1 MEQRKRKKIR
11 ARRPRISR
19 LRRKLLVASAFAVV
33 LLLALLVNLYYVS
46 IVKGPEYAKMAQRQ
60 WQSSLSLKAERGKIL
75 DRNSNVLAESY
86 TTYMVCVNPQA
97 ITEDADRERIANI
110 LSTLLNVN
118 YETIIAKMTKINPK
132 DGKYYQQVKI
142 KDQVESNVIAQ
153 LVTFQE
159 NRAISYYADVKR
171 NYPEGN
177 LFGQLLGFT
186 NVDGDGQTGVELSY
200 NSILSG
206 VDGKQMAETD
216 RDGNEIPGGESSY
229 IAPIGGASVQM
240 TVDTGIQGFLQSA
253 LEEAARTNLAKY
265 AYGVVMNPKTGE
277 IYAISSYPT
286 IDPNNPP
293 RTDAETLLD
302 LSRQRMVT
310 ETYEPGSVFKIVT
323 LAAALDSGTVNDSTT
338 FNCKGSLN
346 VLGQKIKCWR
356 TRGHGKET
364 LAQAVQNSCN
374 PAFMS
379 MALKMGTD
387 KFYEYIYA
395 FGMNDKTGVGIGGE
409 TTGKVTHRKYI
420 RDTDLARIG
429 FGQSISCTGLQMAAA
444 VCAAINGGEL
454 LKPYYVQDVVATDGT
469 VLEHHEREVVR
480 QVISAETSAQIRKYL
495 TGVVDAGSGK
505 NAAIPGY
512 SVGGKTGTSQKYDEN
527 GKVSSTLLVASFV
540 GFAPADDPEYLCMII
555 VDEPQ
560 VPVVYLCMIIVDE
573 PQVPV
578 VYGSTV
584 AAPYVQQVLKNV
596 LTYYSVPTDRNENA
610 VSVPDVRG
618 MTVEQAVKALKTVG
632 LDATY
637 METEQA
643 AAVQRQ
649 SPAPGNMVVK
659 GSPVILYTAWT
670 TFQGE
675 EEEIEMTKVPK
686 VLGKNRI
693 NAMDALTKAG
703 LVMDYDRSQSTGTVT
718 MVQYPEGTEI
728 PKGTSV
734 HVDFS
739 GSEKAE

>member
-1 MEQRKRKKIR
+1 MEKRKRKKAR
-11 ARRPRISR
+11 GRRPRISR
-19 LRRKLLVASAFAVV
+19 LRRKLLVASALAVL

-60 WQSSLSLKAERGKIL
+60 WQSSLSLKAERGRIL
-75 DRNSNVLAESY
+75 DRNGNVLAESY
-86 TTYMVCVNPQA
+86 TTYQVCVNPQA

-118 YETIIAKMTKINPK
+118 YESIIAKMTKINPK
-132 DGKYYQQVKI
+132 DGKPYQQVKI

-159 NRAISYYADVKR
+159 NRAISYYSDVKR

-200 NSILSG
+200 NTVLSG
-206 VDGKQMAETD
+206 VDGKQIAETD

-229 IAPIGGASVQM
+229 IAPIGGAAIQL
-240 TVDTGIQGFLQSA
+240 TVDTGIEGFLQNA

-265 AYGVVMNPKTGE
+265 AYGVVMSPKTGE

-310 ETYEPGSVFKIVT
+310 ETYEPGSVFKVVT
-323 LAAALDSGTVNDSTT
+323 LAAALDSGTVNDGTT
-338 FNCKGSLN
+338 FKCKGYLN

-356 TRGHGKET
+356 SKGHGSET

-379 MALKMGTD
+379 MAIKMGTD

-512 SVGGKTGTSQKYDEN
+512 SVGGKTGTSQKYDEKGN
-527 GKVSSTLLVASFV
+527 VSSTLLVASFV

-560 VPVVYLCMIIVDE
+560 VPVVY
-573 PQVPV
+573 
-578 VYGSTV
+578 GSTV
-584 AAPYVQQVLKNV
+584 AAPYVQQVLRNV
-596 LTYYSVPTDRNENA
+596 LTYFSVPMDRKESA

-618 MTVEQAVKALKTVG
+618 LTVEQAVAALKTAG
-632 LDATY
+632 LDAVY
-637 METEQA
+637 METERA

-649 SPAPGNMVVK
+649 SPAPGNMVVR

-675 EEEIEMTKVPK
+675 EEEIEMVTVPK
-686 VLGKNRI
+686 IMGKNRI
-693 NAMDALTKAG
+693 NALDALTKAG
-703 LVMDYDRSQSTGTVT
+703 LIMDYDRSRSMGTVT
-718 MVQYPEGTEI
+718 MVQYPEGTKI
-728 PKGTSV
+728 PRGSTV
-734 HVDFS
+734 HVEFS
-739 GSEKAE
+739 GPTTTTE

>member
-1 MEQRKRKKIR
+1 MEKRKRKKAR
-11 ARRPRISR
+11 GRRPRISR
-19 LRRKLLVASAFAVV
+19 LRRKLLVASALAVL

-60 WQSSLSLKAERGKIL
+60 WQSSLSLKAERGRIL
-75 DRNSNVLAESY
+75 DRNGNVLAESY
-86 TTYMVCVNPQA
+86 TTYQVCVNPQA

-118 YETIIAKMTKINPK
+118 YESIIAKMTKINPK
-132 DGKYYQQVKI
+132 DGKPYQQVKI

-159 NRAISYYADVKR
+159 NRAISYYSDVKR

-200 NSILSG
+200 NTVLSG
-206 VDGKQMAETD
+206 VDGKQIAETD

-229 IAPIGGASVQM
+229 IAPIGGAAIQL
-240 TVDTGIQGFLQSA
+240 TVDTGIEGFLQNA

-265 AYGVVMNPKTGE
+265 AYGVVMSPKTGE

-310 ETYEPGSVFKIVT
+310 ETYEPGSVFKVVT
-323 LAAALDSGTVNDSTT
+323 LAAALDSGTVNDGTT
-338 FNCKGSLN
+338 FKCKGYLN

-356 TRGHGKET
+356 SKGHGSET

-379 MALKMGTD
+379 MAIKMGTD

-409 TTGKVTHRKYI
+409 TTGKVTHKKYI

-429 FGQSISCTGLQMAAA
+429 FGQSISCTGMQMAMA

-454 LKPYYVQDVVATDGT
+454 LKPYYVQDVTATSGE
-469 VLEHHEREVVR
+469 VLEHHEKEVVR
-480 QVISAETSAQIRKYL
+480 QVITPETSALIRKYL
-495 TGVVDAGSGK
+495 TGVVDSGSGR

-540 GFAPADDPEYLCMII
+540 GFVPADDPE
-555 VDEPQ
+555 
-560 VPVVYLCMIIVDE
+560 YLCMIIVDE

-596 LTYYSVPTDRNENA
+596 LTYFSVPTDRKESA

-618 MTVEQAVKALKTVG
+618 MTVEQATAALKSAG
-632 LDATY
+632 LDAVY
-637 METEQA
+637 MESEKA

-649 SPAPGNMVVK
+649 SPSPGNFVVR

-686 VLGKNRI
+686 LEGKNRI
-693 NAMDALTKAG
+693 NALDALTKAG
-703 LVMDYDRSQSTGTVT
+703 LVMDYDRSNSAGTVT
-718 MVQYPEGTEI
+718 MAQYPEGTEV
-728 PKGTSV
+728 PKGTTV
-734 HVDFS
+734 HVEFS
-739 GSEKAE
+739 GAKTQE

>member
-1 MEQRKRKKIR
+1 MEKRKRKKAR
-11 ARRPRISR
+11 GRRPRISR
-19 LRRKLLVASAFAVV
+19 LRRKLLVASALAVL

-60 WQSSLSLKAERGKIL
+60 WQSSLSLKAERGRIL
-75 DRNSNVLAESY
+75 DRNGNVLAESY
-86 TTYMVCVNPQA
+86 TTYQVCVNPQA

-118 YETIIAKMTKINPK
+118 YESIIAKMTKINPK
-132 DGKYYQQVKI
+132 DGKPYQQVKI

-159 NRAISYYADVKR
+159 NRAISYYSDVKR

-200 NSILSG
+200 NTVLSG
-206 VDGKQMAETD
+206 VDGKQIAETD

-229 IAPIGGASVQM
+229 IAPIGGAAIQL
-240 TVDTGIQGFLQSA
+240 TVDTGIEGFLQNA

-265 AYGVVMNPKTGE
+265 AYGVVMSPKTGE

-310 ETYEPGSVFKIVT
+310 ETYEPGSVFKVVT
-323 LAAALDSGTVNDSTT
+323 LAAALDSGTVNDGTT
-338 FNCKGSLN
+338 FKCKGYLN

-356 TRGHGKET
+356 SKGHGSET

-379 MALKMGTD
+379 MAIKMGTD

-409 TTGKVTHRKYI
+409 TTGKVTHKKYI

-429 FGQSISCTGLQMAAA
+429 FGQSISCTGMQMVMA

-454 LKPYYVQDVVATDGT
+454 LKPYYVQDVTATSGE
-469 VLEHHEREVVR
+469 VLEHHEKEVVR
-480 QVISAETSAQIRKYL
+480 QVITPETSALIRKYL
-495 TGVVDAGSGK
+495 TGVVDSGSGR

-540 GFAPADDPEYLCMII
+540 GFVPADDPE
-555 VDEPQ
+555 
-560 VPVVYLCMIIVDE
+560 YLCMIIVDE

-596 LTYYSVPTDRNENA
+596 LTYFSVPMDRKESA

-618 MTVEQAVKALKTVG
+618 MTVEQATAALKSAG
-632 LDATY
+632 LDAVY
-637 METEQA
+637 MESEKA

-649 SPAPGNMVVK
+649 SPSPGNFVVR

-686 VLGKNRI
+686 LEGKNRI
-693 NAMDALTKAG
+693 NALDALTKAG
-703 LVMDYDRSQSTGTVT
+703 LVMDYDRSNSAGTVT
-718 MVQYPEGTEI
+718 MAQYPEGTEV
-728 PKGTSV
+728 PKGTTV
-734 HVDFS
+734 HVEFS
-739 GSEKAE
+739 GAKTQE

>member
-1 MEQRKRKKIR
+1 MQ
-11 ARRPRISR
+11 
-19 LRRKLLVASAFAVV
+19 
-33 LLLALLVNLYYVS
+33 N
-46 IVKGPEYAKMAQRQ
+46 
-60 WQSSLSLKAERGKIL
+60 
-75 DRNSNVLAESY
+75 
-86 TTYMVCVNPQA
+86 
-97 ITEDADRERIANI
+97 
-110 LSTLLNVN
+110 
-118 YETIIAKMTKINPK
+118 
-132 DGKYYQQVKI
+132 
-142 KDQVESNVIAQ
+142 
-153 LVTFQE
+153 
-159 NRAISYYADVKR
+159 
-171 NYPEGN
+171 
-177 LFGQLLGFT
+177 
-186 NVDGDGQTGVELSY
+186 
-200 NSILSG
+200 
-206 VDGKQMAETD
+206 
-216 RDGNEIPGGESSY
+216 
-229 IAPIGGASVQM
+229 
-240 TVDTGIQGFLQSA
+240 A

-265 AYGVVMNPKTGE
+265 AYGIVMSPKTGE
-277 IYAISSYPT
+277 VYAISSYPT

-293 RTDAETLLD
+293 RADAETLLD

-323 LAAALDSGTVNDSTT
+323 LAAALDSGAVNDSTS
-338 FNCKGSLN
+338 FKCNGYLN

-356 TRGHGKET
+356 TKGHGSET

-409 TTGKVTHRKYI
+409 TTGTVTHRKYI

-429 FGQSISCTGLQMAAA
+429 FGQSISCTGMQMAMA

-454 LKPYYVQDVVATDGT
+454 LKPYYVQDVTASTGD
-469 VLEHHEREVVR
+469 VLEHNEREVVR
-480 QVISAETSAQIRKYL
+480 TVITPGTSAQIRRYL
-495 TGVVDAGSGK
+495 TGVVDSGSGK

-527 GKVSSTLLVASFV
+527 GNVSSTLLVASFV
-540 GFAPADDPEYLCMII
+540 GFVPANDPE
-555 VDEPQ
+555 
-560 VPVVYLCMIIVDE
+560 YLCMIIVDE

-596 LTYYSVPTDRNENA
+596 LTYYSVPTDRRETA

-618 MTVEQAVKALKTVG
+618 MTVEQAVAALKTAG

-637 METEQA
+637 METERA

-649 SPAPGNMVVK
+649 SPAPGNMVVR

-670 TFQGE
+670 TFQAE
-675 EEEIEMTKVPK
+675 DEEIEMTKVPK
-686 VLGKNRI
+686 LEGKNRI

-703 LVMDYDRSQSTGTVT
+703 LIMDYDRSNSAGTVI
-718 MVQYPEGTEI
+718 MAQYPEGTEV
-728 PKGTSV
+728 PKGTTV
-734 HVDFS
+734 HVEFS
-739 GSEKAE
+739 GAKTE

>member
-1 MEQRKRKKIR
+1 MDRKKRKKVR

-19 LRRKLLVASAFAVV
+19 LRRKLLVASAFAVF
-33 LLLALLVNLYYVS
+33 LLLALLANLYYVS
-46 IVKGPEYAKMAQRQ
+46 IVKGPEYARMAQRQ

-75 DRNSNVLAESY
+75 DRNGNVLAESY
-86 TTYMVCVNPQA
+86 TTYQVCVNPQSV
-97 ITEDADRERIANI
+97 TEEADRERIANI

-118 YETIIAKMTKINPK
+118 YESIMNKMTKVNPK
-132 DGKYYQQVKI
+132 DGKFYQQVKI

-159 NRAISYYADVKR
+159 NRAISYYSDVKR

-200 NSILSG
+200 NTILSG
-206 VDGKQMAETD
+206 VDGKQIFETD
-216 RDGNEIPGGESSY
+216 RDGKEIPGGESSY
-229 IAPIGGASVQM
+229 IAPIAGATVQL
-240 TVDTGIQGFLQSA
+240 TVDTGIEGFLQNA

-293 RTDAETLLD
+293 RTDADTLLD

-310 ETYEPGSVFKIVT
+310 ETYEPGSVFKVVT

-338 FNCKGSLN
+338 FKCNGYLS
-346 VLGQKIKCWR
+346 VLGQKIRCWR
-356 TRGHGKET
+356 AKGHGNET

-379 MALKMGTD
+379 MALKMKTD

-429 FGQSISCTGLQMAAA
+429 FGQSISCTGLQMAMA

-454 LKPYYVQDVVATDGT
+454 LKPYYVMDVTATTG
-469 VLEHHEREVVR
+469 VSLEHNEREVVR
-480 QVISAETSAQIRKYL
+480 TVISPDTSAQIRKYL
-495 TGVVDAGSGK
+495 TGVVDSGSGK

-527 GKVSSTLLVASFV
+527 GNVSSTLLVASFV
-540 GFAPADDPEYLCMII
+540 GFAPADDP
-555 VDEPQ
+555 D
-560 VPVVYLCMIIVDE
+560 YLCMIIVDE

-584 AAPYVQQVLKNV
+584 AAPFVQQVLRNV
-596 LTYYSVPTDRNENA
+596 LTYFSVPMDRKESA

-618 MTVEQAVKALKTVG
+618 LTVDQAVAALKEAG
-632 LDATY
+632 LDAVY
-637 METEQA
+637 METERA

-649 SPAPGNMVVK
+649 SPSPGNMVVR

-675 EEEIEMTKVPK
+675 EVEVEMTKVPK
-686 VLGKNRI
+686 LEGKNRI
-693 NAMDALTKAG
+693 NALDALTKAG
-703 LVMDYDRSQSTGTVT
+703 LVMDYDRSNSAGTVI
-718 MVQYPEGTEI
+718 MAQYPEGTEI
-728 PKGTSV
+728 PKGTTV
-734 HVDFS
+734 HVEFS
-739 GSEKAE
+739 GAKTD

>member
-495 TGVVDAGSGK
+495 TGVVDSGSGK

-540 GFAPADDPEYLCMII
+540 GFAPADDPE
-555 VDEPQ
+555 
-560 VPVVYLCMIIVDE
+560 YLCMIIVDE

>member
-1 MEQRKRKKIR
+1 MEKRKRKKAR
-11 ARRPRISR
+11 GRRPRISR
-19 LRRKLLVASAFAVV
+19 LRRKLLVASALAVL

-60 WQSSLSLKAERGKIL
+60 WQSSLSLKAERGRIL
-75 DRNSNVLAESY
+75 DRNGNVLAESY
-86 TTYMVCVNPQA
+86 TTYQVCVNPQA

-118 YETIIAKMTKINPK
+118 YESIIAKMTKINPK
-132 DGKYYQQVKI
+132 DGKPYQQVKI

-200 NSILSG
+200 NTVLSG
-206 VDGKQMAETD
+206 VDGKQIAETD

-229 IAPIGGASVQM
+229 IAPIGGAAIQL
-240 TVDTGIQGFLQSA
+240 TVDTGIEGFLQNA

-265 AYGVVMNPKTGE
+265 AYGVVMSPKTGE

-310 ETYEPGSVFKIVT
+310 ETYEPGSVFKVVT
-323 LAAALDSGTVNDSTT
+323 LAAALDSGTVNDGTT
-338 FNCKGSLN
+338 FKCKGYLN

-356 TRGHGKET
+356 SKGHGSET

-379 MALKMGTD
+379 MAIKMGTD

-409 TTGKVTHRKYI
+409 TTGKVTHKKYI

-429 FGQSISCTGLQMAAA
+429 FGQSISCTGMQMAMA

-454 LKPYYVQDVVATDGT
+454 LKPYYVQDVTATSGE
-469 VLEHHEREVVR
+469 VLEHHEKEVVR
-480 QVISAETSAQIRKYL
+480 QVITPETSALIRKYL
-495 TGVVDAGSGK
+495 TGVVDSGSGR

-560 VPVVYLCMIIVDE
+560 VPVVY
-573 PQVPV
+573 
-578 VYGSTV
+578 GSTV

-596 LTYYSVPTDRNENA
+596 LTYFSVPTDRKESA

-618 MTVEQAVKALKTVG
+618 MTVEQATAALKSAG
-632 LDATY
+632 LDAVY
-637 METEQA
+637 MESEKA

-649 SPAPGNMVVK
+649 SPSPGNFVVR

-686 VLGKNRI
+686 LEGKNRI
-693 NAMDALTKAG
+693 NALDALTKAG
-703 LVMDYDRSQSTGTVT
+703 LVMDYDRSNSAGTVT
-718 MVQYPEGTEI
+718 MAQYPEGTEV
-728 PKGTSV
+728 PKGTTV
-734 HVDFS
+734 HVEFS
-739 GSEKAE
+739 GAKTQE

>member
-286 IDPNNPP
+286 IDPNHPP

-323 LAAALDSGTVNDSTT
+323 LAAALDSGTVNDATS

-379 MALKMGTD
+379 MALKTGTD
-387 KFYEYIYA
+387 RFYEYIYA

-560 VPVVYLCMIIVDE
+560 VPVVY
-573 PQVPV
+573 
-578 VYGSTV
+578 GSTV

-686 VLGKNRI
+686 ILGKNRI

>member
-200 NSILSG
+200 NTILSG

-323 LAAALDSGTVNDSTT
+323 LAAALDSGTVNDSTS

-495 TGVVDAGSGK
+495 TGVVDAGSGT
-505 NAAIPGY
+505 NAAIARY

-540 GFAPADDPEYLCMII
+540 GFAPADDPE
-555 VDEPQ
+555 
-560 VPVVYLCMIIVDE
+560 YLCMIIVDE

>member
-1 MEQRKRKKIR
+1 MEKRKRKKAR
-11 ARRPRISR
+11 GRRPRISR
-19 LRRKLLVASAFAVV
+19 LRRKLLVASALAVL

-60 WQSSLSLKAERGKIL
+60 WQSSLALKAERGRIL
-75 DRNSNVLAESY
+75 DRNGNVLAESY
-86 TTYMVCVNPQA
+86 TTYQVCVNPQA

-118 YETIIAKMTKINPK
+118 YESIIAKMTKINPK
-132 DGKYYQQVKI
+132 DGKPYQQVKI

-200 NSILSG
+200 NTILSG

-286 IDPNNPP
+286 IDPNHPP

-323 LAAALDSGTVNDSTT
+323 LAAALDSGTVNDATS

-387 KFYEYIYA
+387 RFYEYIYA

-409 TTGKVTHRKYI
+409 TTGKVTHKKYI

-429 FGQSISCTGLQMAAA
+429 FGQSISCTGMQMAMA

-454 LKPYYVQDVVATDGT
+454 LKPYYVQDVTATSGE
-469 VLEHHEREVVR
+469 VLEHHEKEVVR
-480 QVISAETSAQIRKYL
+480 QVITPETSALIRKYL
-495 TGVVDAGSGK
+495 TGVVDSGSGR

-540 GFAPADDPEYLCMII
+540 GFVPADDPE
-555 VDEPQ
+555 
-560 VPVVYLCMIIVDE
+560 YLCMIIVDE

-596 LTYYSVPTDRNENA
+596 LTYFSVPTDRKESA

-618 MTVEQAVKALKTVG
+618 MTVEQATAALKSAG
-632 LDATY
+632 LDAVY
-637 METEQA
+637 MESEKA

-649 SPAPGNMVVK
+649 SPSPGNFVVR

-686 VLGKNRI
+686 LEGKNRI
-693 NAMDALTKAG
+693 NALDALTKAG
-703 LVMDYDRSQSTGTVT
+703 LVMDYDRSKSAGTVIAA
-718 MVQYPEGTEI
+718 QYPEGTSV
-728 PKGTSV
+728 PKGTTV
-734 HVDFS
+734 HVEFS

>member
-75 DRNSNVLAESY
+75 DRNGNVLAESY
-86 TTYMVCVNPQA
+86 TTYQVCVNPQA

-118 YETIIAKMTKINPK
+118 YETIINKMTKVNPK
-132 DGKYYQQVKI
+132 DGKFYQQVKI

-200 NSILSG
+200 NTILSG

-286 IDPNNPP
+286 IDPNHPP

-323 LAAALDSGTVNDSTT
+323 LAAALDSGTVNDGTT

-387 KFYEYIYA
+387 RFYEYIYA

-429 FGQSISCTGLQMAAA
+429 FGQSISCTGMQMAAA

-454 LKPYYVQDVVATDGT
+454 LKPYYVQDVVAPDGT
-469 VLEHHEREVVR
+469 NLEHHEKEVVR

-512 SVGGKTGTSQKYDEN
+512 SVGGKTGTSQKYDET

-540 GFAPADDPEYLCMII
+540 GFVPADDPE
-555 VDEPQ
+555 
-560 VPVVYLCMIIVDE
+560 YLCMIIVDE

-584 AAPYVQQVLKNV
+584 AAPFVQQVLKNV
-596 LTYYSVPTDRNENA
+596 LTYYSVPTDRNEKA

-618 MTVEQAVKALKTVG
+618 MTVEQAQKALKTVG
-632 LDATY
+632 LEATF

-649 SPAPGNMVVK
+649 SPAPGNLVVK

-718 MVQYPEGTEI
+718 VVQYPEGTEI

-734 HVDFS
+734 HVEFS

>member
-1 MEQRKRKKIR
+1 MEKKRSKIR

-19 LRRKLLVASAFAVV
+19 LRRKLLVASAFAVL

-46 IVKGPEYAKMAQRQ
+46 IVQGPEYARMAQRQ
-60 WQSSLSLKAERGKIL
+60 WQSSLSLKAERGRIL
-75 DRNSNVLAESY
+75 DRNGNVLAESY
-86 TTYMVCVNPQA
+86 TTYQVCVNPQA

-110 LSTLLNVN
+110 LSSLLNVN
-118 YETIIAKMTKINPK
+118 YESIISKMTKVNPK

-159 NRAISYYADVKR
+159 NRAISYYSDVKR

-186 NVDGDGQTGVELSY
+186 NVDGDGQTGVELTY

-206 VDGKQMAETD
+206 VDGKQIAETD
-216 RDGNEIPGGESSY
+216 RDGNAIPGGESSY
-229 IAPIGGASVQM
+229 IAPISGATIQL
-240 TVDTGIQGFLQSA
+240 TVDTGIEGFLQSA

-286 IDPNNPP
+286 INPNSPP

-310 ETYEPGSVFKIVT
+310 ETYEPGSVFKVVT
-323 LAAALDSGTVNDSTT
+323 LAAALDSGTISEGTT
-338 FNCKGSLN
+338 FNCKGSLS

-364 LAQAVQNSCN
+364 LAEAVQNSCN

-429 FGQSISCTGLQMAAA
+429 FGQSISCTGLQMASA

-454 LKPYYVQDVVATDGT
+454 LKPYYVQDVVASDGT
-469 VLEHHEREVVR
+469 NLEHHEREVVR
-480 QVISAETSAQIRKYL
+480 QVIRPETSAQIRRYL

-540 GFAPADDPEYLCMII
+540 GFVPANDP
-555 VDEPQ
+555 D
-560 VPVVYLCMIIVDE
+560 YLCMIIVDE

-584 AAPYVQQVLKNV
+584 AAPFVQQVLKNV
-596 LTYYSVPTDRNENA
+596 LTYYSVPTDRNEKA

-618 MTVEQAVKALKTVG
+618 MTVEQAQKALKTVG
-632 LDATY
+632 LEATF

-649 SPAPGNMVVK
+649 SPAPGNLVVK

-718 MVQYPEGTEI
+718 VVQYPEGTEI

-734 HVDFS
+734 HVEFS

>member
-1 MEQRKRKKIR
+1 MEQKKRRKIM

-19 LRRKLLVASAFAVV
+19 LRRKLLIASALAVL

-46 IVKGPEYAKMAQRQ
+46 IVKGPEYARMAQRQ

-86 TTYMVCVNPQA
+86 TTYMVCVNPPA

-110 LSTLLNVN
+110 LNTLLNVN
-118 YETIIAKMTKINPK
+118 YETIINKMNKLNK
-132 DGKYYQQVKI
+132 DGKPYQQVKI
-142 KDQVESNVIAQ
+142 KDQVESNIIAQ

-159 NRAISYYADVKR
+159 NKAISYYADVKR

-200 NSILSG
+200 NTILSG
-206 VDGKQMAETD
+206 VDGKQISETD
-216 RDGNEIPGGESSY
+216 RDGQEIPGGESSY
-229 IAPIGGASVQM
+229 IAPIAGATVQL
-240 TVDTGIQGFLQSA
+240 TVDTGIQGFLQNA

-265 AYGVVMNPKTGE
+265 AYGVVMSPKTGE

-286 IDPNNPP
+286 INPNNPP

-310 ETYEPGSVFKIVT
+310 ETYEPGSVFKVVT
-323 LAAALDSGTVNDSTT
+323 LAAALDSGTVNDSVT

-356 TRGHGKET
+356 SRGHGKET

-387 KFYEYIYA
+387 RFYEYIYA

-429 FGQSISCTGLQMAAA
+429 FGQSISCTGMQMAMA
-444 VCAAINGGEL
+444 VCAAVNGGEL
-454 LKPYYVQDVVATDGT
+454 LKPYYVQDVTAPDGT
-469 VLEHHEREVVR
+469 SLEHNERTVVR
-480 QVISAETSAQIRKYL
+480 QVISADTSAQIRRYL
-495 TGVVDAGSGK
+495 TGVVDSGSGK

-540 GFAPADDPEYLCMII
+540 GFVPADDPE
-555 VDEPQ
+555 
-560 VPVVYLCMIIVDE
+560 YLCMIIVDE

-584 AAPYVQQVLKNV
+584 AAPYVQQVLRNV
-596 LTYYSVPTDRNENA
+596 LTYFSVPMDRKESA
-610 VSVPDVRG
+610 VPVPDVRG
-618 MTVEQAVKALKTVG
+618 MTVEEAVSALNKVG
-632 LDATY
+632 LEATF
-637 METEQA
+637 MESEKA

-649 SPAPGNMVVK
+649 SPSPGNMVVK

-675 EEEIEMTKVPK
+675 EEEIEMVTVPDI
-686 VLGKNRI
+686 LGMNRMR
-693 NAMDALTKAG
+693 AMDALIKAG
-703 LVMDYDRSQSTGTVT
+703 LVMDYDRIKSAGTVT
-718 MVQYPEGTEI
+718 LVQYPAGTKI
-728 PKGTSV
+728 PRGSTV
-734 HVDFS
+734 HVEFT
-739 GSEKAE
+739 GGTAAE

>member
-1 MEQRKRKKIR
+1 MEKRKRKKAR
-11 ARRPRISR
+11 GRRPRISR
-19 LRRKLLVASAFAVV
+19 LRRKLLVASALAVL

-60 WQSSLSLKAERGKIL
+60 WQSSLSLKAERGRIL
-75 DRNSNVLAESY
+75 DRNGNVLAESY
-86 TTYMVCVNPQA
+86 TTYQVCVNPQA

-118 YETIIAKMTKINPK
+118 YESIIAKMTKINPK
-132 DGKYYQQVKI
+132 DGKPYQQVKI

-159 NRAISYYADVKR
+159 NRAISYYSDVKR

-200 NSILSG
+200 NTVLSG
-206 VDGKQMAETD
+206 VDGKQIAETD

-229 IAPIGGASVQM
+229 IAPIGGAAIQL
-240 TVDTGIQGFLQSA
+240 TVDTGIEGFLQNA

-265 AYGVVMNPKTGE
+265 AYGVVMSPKTGE

-310 ETYEPGSVFKIVT
+310 ETYEPGSVFKVVT
-323 LAAALDSGTVNDSTT
+323 LAAALDSGTVNDGTT
-338 FNCKGSLN
+338 FKCKGYLN

-356 TRGHGKET
+356 SKGHGSET

-379 MALKMGTD
+379 MAIKMGTD

-409 TTGKVTHRKYI
+409 TTGKVTHKKYI

-429 FGQSISCTGLQMAAA
+429 FGQSISCTGMQMAMA

-454 LKPYYVQDVVATDGT
+454 LKPYYVQDVTATSGE
-469 VLEHHEREVVR
+469 VLEHHEKEVVR
-480 QVISAETSAQIRKYL
+480 QVITPETSALIRKYL
-495 TGVVDAGSGK
+495 TGVVDSGSGR

-512 SVGGKTGTSQKYDEN
+512 SVGGKPGTSQKYDEN

-540 GFAPADDPEYLCMII
+540 GFVPADDPE
-555 VDEPQ
+555 
-560 VPVVYLCMIIVDE
+560 YLCMIIVDE

-596 LTYYSVPTDRNENA
+596 LTYFSVPTDRKESA

-618 MTVEQAVKALKTVG
+618 MTVEQATAALKSAG
-632 LDATY
+632 LDAVY
-637 METEQA
+637 MESEKA

-649 SPAPGNMVVK
+649 SPSPGNFVVR

-686 VLGKNRI
+686 LEGKNRI
-693 NAMDALTKAG
+693 NALDALTKAG
-703 LVMDYDRSQSTGTVT
+703 LVMDYDRSNSAGTVT
-718 MVQYPEGTEI
+718 MAQYPEGTEV
-728 PKGTSV
+728 PKGTTV
-734 HVDFS
+734 HVEFS
-739 GSEKAE
+739 GAKTQE

>member
-1 MEQRKRKKIR
+1 MEQRKRKRVR

-19 LRRKLLVASAFAVV
+19 LRRKLLVASALAVL
-33 LLLALLVNLYYVS
+33 LLLALLANLYYVA
-46 IVKGPEYAKMAQRQ
+46 IVKGPDYAKMAQRQ

-75 DRNSNVLAESY
+75 DRNGNVLAESY
-86 TTYMVCVNPQA
+86 TTYMVCVNPPS
-97 ITEDADRERIANI
+97 ITEEADRERIANI
-110 LSTLLNVN
+110 LSTLLGVN
-118 YETIIAKMTKINPK
+118 YETIMSKMTKLNK
-132 DGKYYQQVKI
+132 DGKPYQQVKI
-142 KDQVESNVIAQ
+142 KDQVESNIIAQ

-186 NVDGDGQTGVELSY
+186 NVDGDGQTGVELSF
-200 NSILSG
+200 NTALSG
-206 VDGKQMAETD
+206 VDGKQISETD
-216 RDGNEIPGGESSY
+216 RDGKEIPGGESSY
-229 IAPIGGASVQM
+229 IAPVSGATVQL
-240 TVDTGIQGFLQSA
+240 TVDTGIQGFLQNA

-265 AYGVVMNPKTGE
+265 AYGVVMSPKTGE

-286 IDPNNPP
+286 INPNSPP
-293 RTDAETLLD
+293 RSDAETLLD

-310 ETYEPGSVFKIVT
+310 ETYEPGSVFKVVT
-323 LAAALDSGTVNDSTT
+323 LAAALDSGTVTDRTT
-338 FNCKGSLN
+338 FKCNGYLS

-356 TRGHGKET
+356 AKGHGQET

-395 FGMNDKTGVGIGGE
+395 FGMNEKTETGIGGE
-409 TTGKVTHRKYI
+409 TSGKVTHRKYI

-429 FGQSISCTGLQMAAA
+429 FGQSISCTGMQMAMA

-454 LKPYYVQDVVATDGT
+454 LKPYYVQDVTAANDT
-469 VLEHHEREVVR
+469 VLEHHEKEVIR
-480 QVISAETSAQIRKYL
+480 QVVSADTSAKIRKYL
-495 TGVVDAGSGK
+495 TGVVDSGSGK

-560 VPVVYLCMIIVDE
+560 VPVVY
-573 PQVPV
+573 
-578 VYGSTV
+578 GSTV
-584 AAPYVQQVLKNV
+584 AAPYVQQVLRNV
-596 LTYYSVPTDRNENA
+596 LTYFSVPTDRKENA

-618 MTVEQAVKALKTVG
+618 MTVEQAVAALKSAG

-637 METEQA
+637 METEKA

-649 SPAPGNMVVK
+649 SPSPGNFVVR

-675 EEEIEMTKVPK
+675 TEEIEMVSVPK
-686 VLGKNRI
+686 LMGKNRI
-693 NAMDALTKAG
+693 NALDALTKAG
-703 LVMDYDRSQSTGTVT
+703 LVMDYDRSKSAGTVI
-718 MVQYPEGTEI
+718 MVQYPEGTKI
-728 PKGTSV
+728 PKGSTV
-734 HVDFS
+734 HVEFS
-739 GSEKAE
+739 SGVTE

>member
-1 MEQRKRKKIR
+1 M
-11 ARRPRISR
+11 
-19 LRRKLLVASAFAVV
+19 ASAFAV
-33 LLLALLVNLYYVS
+33 LLLVALLVNLYYVS
-46 IVKGPEYAKMAQRQ
+46 IVKGPEYARMAQRQ
-60 WQSSLSLKAERGKIL
+60 WQSSLSLKAERGRIL
-75 DRNSNVLAESY
+75 DRNGNVLAESY
-86 TTYMVCVNPQA
+86 TTYQVCVNPQA

-118 YETIIAKMTKINPK
+118 YESIISKMTKLNPR
-132 DGKYYQQVKI
+132 DGKPYQQVKI
-142 KDQVESNVIAQ
+142 KDQVESSVIAQ

-159 NRAISYYADVKR
+159 NRAISYYSDVKR

-200 NSILSG
+200 NTILSG
-206 VDGKQMAETD
+206 VDGRQIAETD

-229 IAPIGGASVQM
+229 IAPIAGATIQL
-240 TVDTGIQGFLQSA
+240 TVDTGIEGFLQNA

-265 AYGVVMNPKTGE
+265 AYGIVMSPKTGE
-277 IYAISSYPT
+277 VYAISSYPT

-293 RTDAETLLD
+293 RADAETLLD

-323 LAAALDSGTVNDSTT
+323 LAAALDSGAVNDSTS
-338 FNCKGSLN
+338 FKCNGYLN

-356 TRGHGKET
+356 TKGHGSET

-409 TTGKVTHRKYI
+409 TTGTVTHRKYI

-429 FGQSISCTGLQMAAA
+429 FGQSISCTGMQMVMA

-454 LKPYYVQDVVATDGT
+454 LKPYYVQDVTASTGD
-469 VLEHHEREVVR
+469 VLEHNEREVVR
-480 QVISAETSAQIRKYL
+480 TVITPGTSAQIRRYL
-495 TGVVDAGSGK
+495 TGVVDSGSGK

-527 GKVSSTLLVASFV
+527 GNVSSTLLVASFV
-540 GFAPADDPEYLCMII
+540 GFVPANDPE
-555 VDEPQ
+555 
-560 VPVVYLCMIIVDE
+560 YLCMIIVDE

-596 LTYYSVPTDRNENA
+596 LTYYSVPTDRRETA

-618 MTVEQAVKALKTVG
+618 MTVEQAVAALKTAG

-637 METEQA
+637 METERA

-649 SPAPGNMVVK
+649 SPAPGNMVVR

-670 TFQGE
+670 TFQAEDE
-675 EEEIEMTKVPK
+675 EVEMTKVPK
-686 VLGKNRI
+686 LEGKNRI

-703 LVMDYDRSQSTGTVT
+703 LIMDYDRSNSAGTVI
-718 MVQYPEGTEI
+718 MAQYPEGTEV
-728 PKGTSV
+728 PKGTTV
-734 HVDFS
+734 HVEFS
-739 GSEKAE
+739 GAKTE

>member
-1 MEQRKRKKIR
+1 MELRKRKKVR

-19 LRRKLLVASAFAVV
+19 LRRKLLVASAFAVL
-33 LLLALLVNLYYVS
+33 LLLAILVNLYYVS

-86 TTYMVCVNPQA
+86 TTYMVCVNPQS

-118 YETIIAKMTKINPK
+118 YETIMSKMTKLNPK
-132 DGKYYQQVKI
+132 DGKPYQQVKI
-142 KDQVESNVIAQ
+142 KDQVESNIIAQ

-186 NVDGDGQTGVELSY
+186 NVDGDGQTGVELSF
-200 NSILSG
+200 NTVLSG
-206 VDGKQMAETD
+206 VDGKQIFETD
-216 RDGNEIPGGESSY
+216 RDGKEIPGGESSY
-229 IAPIGGASVQM
+229 IAPISGATVQLS
-240 TVDTGIQGFLQSA
+240 VDTGIEGFLQNA

-286 IDPNNPP
+286 INPNNPP

-310 ETYEPGSVFKIVT
+310 ETYEPGSVFKVVT
-323 LAAALDSGTVNDSTT
+323 LAAALDSGTVNDATS
-338 FNCKGSLN
+338 FNCKGSLS

-356 TRGHGKET
+356 TKGHGHES

-429 FGQSISCTGLQMAAA
+429 FGQSISCTGMQMAMA

-454 LKPYYVQDVVATDGT
+454 LKPYYVMDVTAADGT
-469 VLEHHEREVVR
+469 VLEHNERTVVR
-480 QVISAETSAQIRKYL
+480 RVIDESVSAQIRKYL
-495 TGVVDAGSGK
+495 TGVVDSGSGK

-560 VPVVYLCMIIVDE
+560 VPVVY
-573 PQVPV
+573 
-578 VYGSTV
+578 GSTV
-584 AAPYVQQVLKNV
+584 AAPYVQQVLRNV
-596 LTYYSVPTDRNENA
+596 LTYFSVPMDRKENA

-618 MTVEQAVKALKTVG
+618 LTVEQAVAALKSAG
-632 LDATY
+632 LDAVY
-637 METEQA
+637 METERA

-649 SPAPGNMVVK
+649 SPAPGNMVVR

-675 EEEIEMTKVPK
+675 EEEIEMVTVPK
-686 VLGKNRI
+686 IMGKNRI
-693 NAMDALTKAG
+693 NALDALTKAG
-703 LVMDYDRSQSTGTVT
+703 LIMDYDRSRSMGTVT
-718 MVQYPEGTEI
+718 MVQYPEGTKI
-728 PKGTSV
+728 PKGSTV
-734 HVDFS
+734 HVEFS
-739 GSEKAE
+739 GPTATTE

>member
-1 MEQRKRKKIR
+1 MEKRKRKKAR
-11 ARRPRISR
+11 GRRPRISR
-19 LRRKLLVASAFAVV
+19 LRRKLLVASALAVL

-60 WQSSLSLKAERGKIL
+60 WQSSLSLKAERGRIL
-75 DRNSNVLAESY
+75 DRNGNVLAESY
-86 TTYMVCVNPQA
+86 TTYQVCVNPQA
-97 ITEDADRERIANI
+97 ITEDADREHIANI

-118 YETIIAKMTKINPK
+118 YESIIAKMTKINPK
-132 DGKYYQQVKI
+132 DGKPYQQVKI

-159 NRAISYYADVKR
+159 NRAISYYSDVKR

-200 NSILSG
+200 NTVLSG
-206 VDGKQMAETD
+206 VDGKQIAETD
-216 RDGNEIPGGESSY
+216 RGGNEIPGGESSY
-229 IAPIGGASVQM
+229 IAPIGGAAIQL
-240 TVDTGIQGFLQSA
+240 TVDTGIEGFLQNA

-265 AYGVVMNPKTGE
+265 AYGVVMSPKTGE

-293 RTDAETLLD
+293 RPDAETLLD

-310 ETYEPGSVFKIVT
+310 ETYEPGSVFKVVT
-323 LAAALDSGTVNDSTT
+323 LAAALDSGTVNDGTT
-338 FNCKGSLN
+338 FKCKGYLN

-356 TRGHGKET
+356 SKGHGSET

-379 MALKMGTD
+379 MAIKMGTD

-409 TTGKVTHRKYI
+409 TTGKVTHKKYI

-429 FGQSISCTGLQMAAA
+429 FGQSISCTGMQMAMA

-454 LKPYYVQDVVATDGT
+454 LKPYYVQDVTATSGE
-469 VLEHHEREVVR
+469 VLEHHEKEVVR
-480 QVISAETSAQIRKYL
+480 QVITPETSALIRKYL
-495 TGVVDAGSGK
+495 TGVVDSGSGR

-540 GFAPADDPEYLCMII
+540 GFVPANDP
-555 VDEPQ
+555 D
-560 VPVVYLCMIIVDE
+560 YLCMIIVDE

-596 LTYYSVPTDRNENA
+596 LTYFSVPTDRKESA

-618 MTVEQAVKALKTVG
+618 MTVEQATAALKSAG
-632 LDATY
+632 LDAVY
-637 METEQA
+637 MESEKA

-649 SPAPGNMVVK
+649 SPSPGNFVVR

-686 VLGKNRI
+686 LEGKNRI
-693 NAMDALTKAG
+693 NALDALTKAG
-703 LVMDYDRSQSTGTVT
+703 LVMDYDRSNSAGTVT
-718 MVQYPEGTEI
+718 MAQYPEGTEV
-728 PKGTSV
+728 PKGTTV
-734 HVDFS
+734 HVEFS
-739 GSEKAE
+739 GAKTQE

>member
-33 LLLALLVNLYYVS
+33 LLLALLANLYYVS

-560 VPVVYLCMIIVDE
+560 VPVVY
-573 PQVPV
+573 
-578 VYGSTV
+578 GSTV

-659 GSPVILYTAWT
+659 DSPVILYTAWT

>member
-1 MEQRKRKKIR
+1 MEQRKRKKVM

-19 LRRKLLVASAFAVV
+19 LRRKLLIASAFAV
-33 LLLALLVNLYYVS
+33 LLLVALLVNLYYVG
-46 IVKGPEYAKMAQRQ
+46 IVKGPDYARSAQKQ
-60 WQSSLSLKAERGKIL
+60 WESSLSLKAQRGKIL
-75 DRNSNVLAESY
+75 DRNGNVLAESY
-86 TTYMVCVNPQA
+86 TTYQVCVNPQA
-97 ITEDADRERIANI
+97 ITEEADRERIANI
-110 LSTLLNVN
+110 LSSLLNVN
-118 YETIIAKMTKINPK
+118 YDTIIAKMTKVNK
-132 DGKYYQQVKI
+132 DGKLYQQVKI

-159 NRAISYYADVKR
+159 NKAISYYADVKR

-200 NSILSG
+200 NTVLSG
-206 VDGKQMAETD
+206 VNGKQMAETD
-216 RDGNEIPGGESSY
+216 RDGNVIPGGESSY
-229 IAPIGGASVQM
+229 IAPVAGATVQL
-240 TVDTGIQGFLQSA
+240 TVDTGIEGFLQNA

-265 AYGVVMNPKTGE
+265 AYGVVMSPKTGE

-286 IDPNNPP
+286 IDPNSPP

-310 ETYEPGSVFKIVT
+310 ETYEPGSVFKVIT

-338 FNCKGSLN
+338 FNCKGSLS

-356 TRGHGKET
+356 SGGHGHES

-387 KFYEYIYA
+387 TFYKYIYA

-420 RDTDLARIG
+420 RETDLARIG
-429 FGQSISCTGLQMAAA
+429 FGQSISCTGLQMATA

-454 LKPYYVQDVVATDGT
+454 LKPFYVRDVTASNGT
-469 VLEHHEREVVR
+469 VLEHNERTVVR
-480 QVISAETSAQIRKYL
+480 QVITAETSSKIRKYL
-495 TGVVDAGSGK
+495 TGVVDSGSGK
-505 NAAIPGY
+505 NAAIPGF

-560 VPVVYLCMIIVDE
+560 VPVVY
-573 PQVPV
+573 
-578 VYGSTV
+578 GSTV
-584 AAPYVQQVLKNV
+584 AAPFVQQVLSNI
-596 LTYYSVPTDRNENA
+596 LSYYSVPADRKDVA
-610 VSVPDVRG
+610 VQVPDVRG
-618 MTVEQAVKALKTVG
+618 LTVENAAAVLKKAG

-637 METEQA
+637 METEKA

-649 SPAPGNMVVK
+649 SPAPGTKVVR

-675 EEEIEMTKVPK
+675 EEVIDMVEVPS
-686 VLGKNRI
+686 LMGLNRMK
-693 NAMDALTKAG
+693 AMDALIKAG
-703 LVMDYDRSQSTGTVT
+703 LVMDYDRSTSAGTVIA
-718 MVQYPEGTEI
+718 VQYPEGTKI
-728 PKGTSV
+728 PKGSTV
-734 HVDFS
+734 HVEFS
-739 GSEKAE
+739 GPSTE

>member
-1 MEQRKRKKIR
+1 MEKKKRKKAR
-11 ARRPRISR
+11 GRRPRISR
-19 LRRKLLVASAFAVV
+19 LRRKLLVASALAVL

-60 WQSSLSLKAERGKIL
+60 WQSSLSLKAERGRIL
-75 DRNSNVLAESY
+75 DRNGNVLAESY
-86 TTYMVCVNPQA
+86 TTYQVCVNPQA

-118 YETIIAKMTKINPK
+118 YESIIAKMTKINPK
-132 DGKYYQQVKI
+132 DGKPYQQVKI

-159 NRAISYYADVKR
+159 NRAISYYSDVKR

-200 NSILSG
+200 NTVLSG
-206 VDGKQMAETD
+206 VDGKQIAETD

-229 IAPIGGASVQM
+229 IAPIGGAAIQL
-240 TVDTGIQGFLQSA
+240 TVDTGIEGFLQNA

-265 AYGVVMNPKTGE
+265 AYGVVMSPKTGE

-310 ETYEPGSVFKIVT
+310 ETYEPGSVFKVVT
-323 LAAALDSGTVNDSTT
+323 LAAALDSGTVNDGTT
-338 FNCKGSLN
+338 FKCKGYLN

-356 TRGHGKET
+356 SKGHGSET

-379 MALKMGTD
+379 MAIKMGTD

-409 TTGKVTHRKYI
+409 TTGKVTHKKYI

-429 FGQSISCTGLQMAAA
+429 FGQSISCTGMQMAMA

-454 LKPYYVQDVVATDGT
+454 LKPYYVQDVTATSGE
-469 VLEHHEREVVR
+469 VLEHHEKEVVR
-480 QVISAETSAQIRKYL
+480 QVITPETSALIRKYL
-495 TGVVDAGSGK
+495 TGVVDSGSGR

-540 GFAPADDPEYLCMII
+540 GFVPADDPE
-555 VDEPQ
+555 
-560 VPVVYLCMIIVDE
+560 YLCMIIVDE

-596 LTYYSVPTDRNENA
+596 LTYFSVPTDRKESA

-618 MTVEQAVKALKTVG
+618 MTVEQATAALKSAG
-632 LDATY
+632 LDAVY
-637 METEQA
+637 MESEKA

-649 SPAPGNMVVK
+649 SPSPGNFVVR

-686 VLGKNRI
+686 LEGKNRI
-693 NAMDALTKAG
+693 NALDALTKAG
-703 LVMDYDRSQSTGTVT
+703 LVMDYDRSNSAGTVT
-718 MVQYPEGTEI
+718 MAQYPEGTEV
-728 PKGTSV
+728 PKGTTV
-734 HVDFS
+734 HVEFS
-739 GSEKAE
+739 GAKTQE

>member
-75 DRNSNVLAESY
+75 DRNGNVLAESY
-86 TTYMVCVNPQA
+86 TTYQVCVNPQA

-110 LSTLLNVN
+110 LSTLLHVN
-118 YETIIAKMTKINPK
+118 YETIINKMTKVNPK
-132 DGKYYQQVKI
+132 DGKFYQQVKI

-200 NSILSG
+200 NTILSG

-286 IDPNNPP
+286 IDPNHPP

-323 LAAALDSGTVNDSTT
+323 LAAALDSGTVNDGTT

-387 KFYEYIYA
+387 RFYEYIYA

-429 FGQSISCTGLQMAAA
+429 FGQSISCTGMQMAAA

-454 LKPYYVQDVVATDGT
+454 LKPYYVQDVVAPDGT
-469 VLEHHEREVVR
+469 NLEHHEKEVVR

-512 SVGGKTGTSQKYDEN
+512 SVGGKTGTSQKYDET

-540 GFAPADDPEYLCMII
+540 GFVPADDPE
-555 VDEPQ
+555 
-560 VPVVYLCMIIVDE
+560 YLCMIIVDE

-584 AAPYVQQVLKNV
+584 AAPFVQQVLKNV
-596 LTYYSVPTDRNENA
+596 LTYYSVPTDRNEKA

-618 MTVEQAVKALKTVG
+618 MTVEQAQKALKTVG
-632 LDATY
+632 LEATF

-649 SPAPGNMVVK
+649 SPAPGNLVVK

-718 MVQYPEGTEI
+718 VVQYPEGTEI

-734 HVDFS
+734 HVEFS

>member
-1 MEQRKRKKIR
+1 MEQRKRKKVR

-19 LRRKLLVASAFAVV
+19 LRRKLLVASAFAVL
-33 LLLALLVNLYYVS
+33 LLLALLANLYYVS

-75 DRNSNVLAESY
+75 DRNGNVLAESY

-118 YETIIAKMTKINPK
+118 YETIIAKMTKLNPK
-132 DGKYYQQVKI
+132 DGKPYQQVKI

-159 NRAISYYADVKR
+159 NRAISYYSDVKR

-200 NSILSG
+200 NTILSG
-206 VDGKQMAETD
+206 VDGKQIAETD

-229 IAPIGGASVQM
+229 IAPIGGATVQM
-240 TVDTGIQGFLQSA
+240 TVDTGIEGFLQNA

-265 AYGVVMNPKTGE
+265 AYGIVMSPKTGE

-293 RTDAETLLD
+293 RADAETLLD

-310 ETYEPGSVFKIVT
+310 ETYEPGSVFKVVT
-323 LAAALDSGTVNDSTT
+323 LAAALDSGTVNDRTS
-338 FNCKGSLN
+338 FKCNGYLN
-346 VLGQKIKCWR
+346 VLGQKIKCWK
-356 TRGHGKET
+356 TKGHGSET

-429 FGQSISCTGLQMAAA
+429 FGQSISCTGLQMAMA

-454 LKPYYVQDVVATDGT
+454 LKPYYVQDVVASNGT
-469 VLEHHEREVVR
+469 VLEHHEKEVVR
-480 QVISAETSAQIRKYL
+480 TVISPDTSALIRKYL
-495 TGVVDAGSGK
+495 TGVVDSGSGK
-505 NAAIPGY
+505 NAAVPGY

-540 GFAPADDPEYLCMII
+540 GFAPANDP
-555 VDEPQ
+555 D
-560 VPVVYLCMIIVDE
+560 YLCMIIVDE

-596 LTYYSVPTDRNENA
+596 LTYFSVPTDRKESA
-610 VSVPDVRG
+610 VRDPLHRLDHLPGGGGGDRDDQGAQAGGQEPDQRPGRPHQGGSYHGLRQEQQFGHRDHGPVPRG
-618 MTVEQAVKALKTVG
+618 YG
-632 LDATY
+632 D
-637 METEQA
+637 
-643 AAVQRQ
+643 
-649 SPAPGNMVVK
+649 P
-659 GSPVILYTAWT
+659 
-670 TFQGE
+670 QGDHCPCG
-675 EEEIEMTKVPK
+675 V
-686 VLGKNRI
+686 
-693 NAMDALTKAG
+693 
-703 LVMDYDRSQSTGTVT
+703 
-718 MVQYPEGTEI
+718 
-728 PKGTSV
+728 
-734 HVDFS
+734 
-739 GSEKAE
+739 

>member
-560 VPVVYLCMIIVDE
+560 VPVVY
-573 PQVPV
+573 
-578 VYGSTV
+578 GSTV

-686 VLGKNRI
+686 ILGKNRI

>member
-253 LEEAARTNLAKY
+253 LEEAARINLAKY

-560 VPVVYLCMIIVDE
+560 VPVVY
-573 PQVPV
+573 
-578 VYGSTV
+578 GSTV

>member
-1 MEQRKRKKIR
+1 M
-11 ARRPRISR
+11 
-19 LRRKLLVASAFAVV
+19 ASAFAV
-33 LLLALLVNLYYVS
+33 LLLVALLVNLYYVS
-46 IVKGPEYAKMAQRQ
+46 IVKGPEYARMAQRQ
-60 WQSSLSLKAERGKIL
+60 WQSSLSLKAERGRIL
-75 DRNSNVLAESY
+75 DRNGNVLAESY
-86 TTYMVCVNPQA
+86 TTYQVCVNPQA

-118 YETIIAKMTKINPK
+118 YESIISKMTKLNPR
-132 DGKYYQQVKI
+132 DGKPYQQVKI
-142 KDQVESNVIAQ
+142 KDQVESSVIAQ

-159 NRAISYYADVKR
+159 NRAISYYSDVKR

-200 NSILSG
+200 NTILSG
-206 VDGKQMAETD
+206 VDGRQIAETD

-229 IAPIGGASVQM
+229 IAPIAGATIQL
-240 TVDTGIQGFLQSA
+240 TVDTGIEGFLQNA

-265 AYGVVMNPKTGE
+265 AYGIVMSPKTGE
-277 IYAISSYPT
+277 VYAISSYPT

-293 RTDAETLLD
+293 RADAETLLD

-323 LAAALDSGTVNDSTT
+323 LAAALDSGAVNDSTS
-338 FNCKGSLN
+338 FKCNGYLN

-356 TRGHGKET
+356 TKGHGSET

-409 TTGKVTHRKYI
+409 TTGTVTHRKYI

-429 FGQSISCTGLQMAAA
+429 FGQSISCTGMQMVMA

-454 LKPYYVQDVVATDGT
+454 LKPYYVQDVTASTGD
-469 VLEHHEREVVR
+469 VLEHNEREVVR
-480 QVISAETSAQIRKYL
+480 TVITPGTSAQIRRYL
-495 TGVVDAGSGK
+495 TGVVDSGSGK

-527 GKVSSTLLVASFV
+527 GNVSSTLLVASFV
-540 GFAPADDPEYLCMII
+540 GFVPANDPE
-555 VDEPQ
+555 
-560 VPVVYLCMIIVDE
+560 YLCMIIVDE

-596 LTYYSVPTDRNENA
+596 LTYYSVPTDRRETA

-618 MTVEQAVKALKTVG
+618 MTVEQAVAALKTAG

-637 METEQA
+637 METERA

-649 SPAPGNMVVK
+649 SPAPGNMVVR

-670 TFQGE
+670 TFQAE
-675 EEEIEMTKVPK
+675 DEEIEMTKVPK
-686 VLGKNRI
+686 LEGKNRI

-703 LVMDYDRSQSTGTVT
+703 LIMDYDRSNSAGTVI
-718 MVQYPEGTEI
+718 MAQYPEGTEV
-728 PKGTSV
+728 PRGTTV
-734 HVDFS
+734 HVEFS
-739 GSEKAE
+739 GAKTE

>member
-200 NSILSG
+200 NTILSG

-338 FNCKGSLN
+338 FNCKGSLS

-560 VPVVYLCMIIVDE
+560 VPVVY
-573 PQVPV
+573 
-578 VYGSTV
+578 GSTV

-659 GSPVILYTAWT
+659 DSPVILYTAWT

-686 VLGKNRI
+686 ILGKNRI

>member
-1 MEQRKRKKIR
+1 M
-11 ARRPRISR
+11 
-19 LRRKLLVASAFAVV
+19 ASAFAV
-33 LLLALLVNLYYVS
+33 LLLVALLVNLYYVS
-46 IVKGPEYAKMAQRQ
+46 IVKGPEYARMAQRQ
-60 WQSSLSLKAERGKIL
+60 WQSSLSLKAERGRIL
-75 DRNSNVLAESY
+75 DRNGNVLAESY
-86 TTYMVCVNPQA
+86 TTYQVCVNPQA

-118 YETIIAKMTKINPK
+118 YESIISKMTKLNPR
-132 DGKYYQQVKI
+132 DGKPYQQVKI
-142 KDQVESNVIAQ
+142 KDQVESSVIAQ

-159 NRAISYYADVKR
+159 NRAISYYSDVKR

-200 NSILSG
+200 NTILSG
-206 VDGKQMAETD
+206 VDGRQIAETD

-229 IAPIGGASVQM
+229 IAPIAGATIQL
-240 TVDTGIQGFLQSA
+240 TVDTGIEGFLQNA

-265 AYGVVMNPKTGE
+265 AYGIVMSPKTGE
-277 IYAISSYPT
+277 VYAISSYPT

-293 RTDAETLLD
+293 RADAETLLD

-323 LAAALDSGTVNDSTT
+323 LAAALDSGAVNDSTS
-338 FNCKGSLN
+338 FKCNGYLN

-356 TRGHGKET
+356 TKGHGSET

-409 TTGKVTHRKYI
+409 TTGTVTHRKYI

-429 FGQSISCTGLQMAAA
+429 FGQSISCTGMQMVMA

-454 LKPYYVQDVVATDGT
+454 LKPYYVQDVTASTGD
-469 VLEHHEREVVR
+469 VLEHNEREVVR
-480 QVISAETSAQIRKYL
+480 TVITPGTSAQIRRYL
-495 TGVVDAGSGK
+495 TGVVDSGSGK

-527 GKVSSTLLVASFV
+527 GNVSSTLLVASFV
-540 GFAPADDPEYLCMII
+540 GFVPANDPE
-555 VDEPQ
+555 
-560 VPVVYLCMIIVDE
+560 YLCMIIVDE

-596 LTYYSVPTDRNENA
+596 LTYYSVPTDRRETA

-618 MTVEQAVKALKTVG
+618 MTVEQAVVALKTAG

-637 METEQA
+637 METERA

-649 SPAPGNMVVK
+649 SPAPGNMVVR

-670 TFQGE
+670 TFQAEDE
-675 EEEIEMTKVPK
+675 EVEMTKVPK
-686 VLGKNRI
+686 LEGKNRS

-703 LVMDYDRSQSTGTVT
+703 LIMDYDRSNSAGTVI
-718 MVQYPEGTEI
+718 MAQYPEGTEV
-728 PKGTSV
+728 PKGTTV
-734 HVDFS
+734 HVEFS
-739 GSEKAE
+739 GAKTE

>member
-19 LRRKLLVASAFAVV
+19 LRRKLLIASAFAVV

-75 DRNSNVLAESY
+75 DRNGNVLAESY

-118 YETIIAKMTKINPK
+118 YETIISKMTKINPK

-323 LAAALDSGTVNDSTT
+323 LAAALDSGTVNDSTS
-338 FNCKGSLN
+338 FNCKGSLS

-454 LKPYYVQDVVATDGT
+454 LKPYYVQDVVSTDGT
-469 VLEHHEREVVR
+469 NLEHHEREVVR
-480 QVISAETSAQIRKYL
+480 QVIRPETSAQIRKYL
-495 TGVVDAGSGK
+495 TGVVDSGSGK

-540 GFAPADDPEYLCMII
+540 GFAPADDPE
-555 VDEPQ
+555 
-560 VPVVYLCMIIVDE
+560 YLCMIIVDE

-637 METEQA
+637 METEKA

-649 SPAPGNMVVK
+649 SPSPGNMVVK
-659 GSPVILYTAWT
+659 DSPVILYTAWT

>member
-1 MEQRKRKKIR
+1 M
-11 ARRPRISR
+11 
-19 LRRKLLVASAFAVV
+19 ASAFAVL
-33 LLLALLVNLYYVS
+33 LLLALLANLYYVS
-46 IVKGPEYAKMAQRQ
+46 IIKGPEYAKMAQRQ

-75 DRNSNVLAESY
+75 DRNGNVLAESY
-86 TTYMVCVNPQA
+86 TTYMVCVNPQS

-118 YETIIAKMTKINPK
+118 YETIMNKMTKLNPK
-132 DGKYYQQVKI
+132 DGKPYQQVKI

-200 NSILSG
+200 NTILSG
-206 VDGKQMAETD
+206 VDGKQIAETD

-229 IAPIGGASVQM
+229 IAPIGGATVQM
-240 TVDTGIQGFLQSA
+240 TVDTGIEGFLQNA

-265 AYGVVMNPKTGE
+265 AYGIVMSPKTGE

-286 IDPNNPP
+286 IDPNHPP
-293 RTDAETLLD
+293 RSDAETLLD

-310 ETYEPGSVFKIVT
+310 ETYEPGSVFKVVT
-323 LAAALDSGTVNDSTT
+323 LAAALDSGTVDDRTS

-356 TRGHGKET
+356 SRGHGHET

-429 FGQSISCTGLQMAAA
+429 FGQSISCTGLQMAMA
-444 VCAAINGGEL
+444 VCAAVNGGEL
-454 LKPYYVQDVVATDGT
+454 LKPYYILDVTAADGT
-469 VLEHHEREVVR
+469 VLEHNEKTVVR
-480 QVISAETSAQIRKYL
+480 NVIRPETSAQIRKYL
-495 TGVVDAGSGK
+495 TGVVDSGSGK

-512 SVGGKTGTSQKYDEN
+512 SVGGKTGTSQKYDET

-540 GFAPADDPEYLCMII
+540 GFVPADDPE
-555 VDEPQ
+555 
-560 VPVVYLCMIIVDE
+560 YLCMIIVDE

-584 AAPYVQQVLKNV
+584 AAPYVQQVLRNV
-596 LTYYSVPTDRNENA
+596 LTYYSVPTDRKENA

-618 MTVEQAVKALKTVG
+618 MTVEQANAALKSAG
-632 LDATY
+632 LDAVF
-637 METEQA
+637 METEKA
-643 AAVQRQ
+643 ASVQRQ
-649 SPAPGNMVVK
+649 SPNPGNMVVK

-675 EEEIEMTKVPK
+675 EVEVEMTKMPK
-686 VLGKNRI
+686 IEGKNRI

-703 LVMDYDRSQSTGTVT
+703 LIMDYDRSNSAGTVI
-718 MVQYPEGTEI
+718 MAQYPEGTEI
-728 PKGTSV
+728 PKGTTV
-734 HVDFS
+734 HVEFS
-739 GSEKAE
+739 GAKKD

>member
-1 MEQRKRKKIR
+1 MEKRKRKKAR
-11 ARRPRISR
+11 GRRPRISR
-19 LRRKLLVASAFAVV
+19 LRRKLLVASALAVL

-60 WQSSLSLKAERGKIL
+60 WQSSLSLKAERGRIL
-75 DRNSNVLAESY
+75 DRNGNVLAESY
-86 TTYMVCVNPQA
+86 TTYQVCVNPQA

-118 YETIIAKMTKINPK
+118 YESIIAKMTKINPK
-132 DGKYYQQVKI
+132 DGKPYQQVKI

-159 NRAISYYADVKR
+159 NRAISYYSDVKR

-200 NSILSG
+200 NTVLSG
-206 VDGKQMAETD
+206 VDGKQIAETD

-229 IAPIGGASVQM
+229 IAPIGGAAIQL
-240 TVDTGIQGFLQSA
+240 TVDTGIEGFLQNA

-265 AYGVVMNPKTGE
+265 AYGVVMSPKTGE

-310 ETYEPGSVFKIVT
+310 ETYEPGSVFKVVT
-323 LAAALDSGTVNDSTT
+323 LAAALDSGTVNDGTT
-338 FNCKGSLN
+338 FKCKGYLN

-356 TRGHGKET
+356 SKGHGSET

-379 MALKMGTD
+379 MAIKMGTD

-409 TTGKVTHRKYI
+409 TTGKVTHKKYI

-429 FGQSISCTGLQMAAA
+429 FGQSISCTGMQMAMA

-454 LKPYYVQDVVATDGT
+454 LKPYYVQDVTAASGE
-469 VLEHHEREVVR
+469 VLEHHEKEVVR
-480 QVISAETSAQIRKYL
+480 QVITPETSALIRKYL
-495 TGVVDAGSGK
+495 TGVVDSGSGR

-540 GFAPADDPEYLCMII
+540 GFVPADDPE
-555 VDEPQ
+555 
-560 VPVVYLCMIIVDE
+560 YLCMIIVDE

-596 LTYYSVPTDRNENA
+596 LTYFSVPTDRKESA

-618 MTVEQAVKALKTVG
+618 MTVEQATAALKSAG
-632 LDATY
+632 LDAVY
-637 METEQA
+637 MESEKA

-649 SPAPGNMVVK
+649 SPSPGNFVVR

-686 VLGKNRI
+686 LEGKNRI
-693 NAMDALTKAG
+693 NALDALTKAG
-703 LVMDYDRSQSTGTVT
+703 LVMDYDRSNSAGTVT
-718 MVQYPEGTEI
+718 MAQYPEGTEV
-728 PKGTSV
+728 PKGTTV
-734 HVDFS
+734 HVEFS
-739 GSEKAE
+739 GAKTQE

>member
-200 NSILSG
+200 NTILSG

-323 LAAALDSGTVNDSTT
+323 LAAALDSGTVNDSTS

-495 TGVVDAGSGK
+495 TGVVDAGSGT

-560 VPVVYLCMIIVDE
+560 VPVVY
-573 PQVPV
+573 
-578 VYGSTV
+578 GSTG
-584 AAPYVQQVLKNV
+584 AAPDVQQVLKNV

>member
-1 MEQRKRKKIR
+1 MEQQKRKKIR

-19 LRRKLLVASAFAVV
+19 LRRKLLIASALAVV
-33 LLLALLVNLYYVS
+33 LLLILLFNLYYVS
-46 IVKGPEYAKMAQRQ
+46 IVKGPKYAKMAQRQ

-75 DRNSNVLAESY
+75 DRNGNVLAESY

-97 ITEDADRERIANI
+97 ITEDADRERIASI
-110 LSTLLNVN
+110 LNTLLGVN
-118 YETIIAKMTKINPK
+118 YESIIAKMTKVNPK
-132 DGKYYQQVKI
+132 DGKLYQQVKI

-200 NSILSG
+200 NTTLSG
-206 VDGKQMAETD
+206 KDGKQIFETD

-229 IAPIGGASVQM
+229 IAPIGGATVQM
-240 TVDTGIQGFLQSA
+240 TVDTGIQGFLQNA

-265 AYGVVMNPKTGE
+265 AYGVVMSPKTGE

-286 IDPNNPP
+286 IDPNHPP

-310 ETYEPGSVFKIVT
+310 ETYEPGSVFKVVT
-323 LAAALDSGTVNDSTT
+323 LASALDSGTVNDSTQ
-338 FNCKGSLN
+338 FFCSGYLN
-346 VLGQKIKCWR
+346 VLGQKIKCWKKTTKKR
-356 TRGHGKET
+356 SNGQDIDVGHGRET

-429 FGQSISCTGLQMAAA
+429 FGQSISCIGMQMAMA

-454 LKPYYVQDVVATDGT
+454 LKPYYVMEVTAPDGT
-469 VLEHHEREVVR
+469 SLEHNERSVVR
-480 QVISAETSAQIRKYL
+480 NVISPETSAKVRKYL
-495 TGVVDAGSGK
+495 TGVVDSGSGK

-527 GKVSSTLLVASFV
+527 GNVSSTLLVASFV
-540 GFAPADDPEYLCMII
+540 GFVPADDPE
-555 VDEPQ
+555 
-560 VPVVYLCMIIVDE
+560 YLCMIIVDE

-584 AAPYVQQVLKNV
+584 AAPYVQQVLRNV
-596 LTYYSVPTDRNENA
+596 LTYYSVPMDREENA
-610 VSVPDVRG
+610 ISVPDVRG
-618 MTVEQAVKALKTVG
+618 LTVEQAKDVLKKAG
-632 LDATY
+632 LEATF
-637 METEQA
+637 METEKA

-675 EEEIEMTKVPK
+675 EEEIEMVEVPK
-686 VLGKNRI
+686 LMGKNRL
-693 NAMDALTKAG
+693 NAMDALIKEG
-703 LVMDYDRSQSTGTVT
+703 LVMDYDRSKSTGTVIQI
-718 MVQYPEGTEI
+718 QYPEGTKI
-728 PKGTSV
+728 PKGSTV
-734 HVDFS
+734 HVEFS
-739 GSEKAE
+739 GGKDEE

>member
-1 MEQRKRKKIR
+1 MEQKKRKKVM

-19 LRRKLLVASAFAVV
+19 LRRKLLVASAFAVI
-33 LLLALLVNLYYVS
+33 LLIALLINLYYVG
-46 IVKGPEYAKMAQRQ
+46 IVNGPGYAKSAQRQ
-60 WQSSLSLKAERGKIL
+60 WESSLSLKAERGKIL
-75 DRNSNVLAESY
+75 DRNGNVLAESY

-97 ITEDADRERIANI
+97 ITEEADRERIANI
-110 LSTLLNVN
+110 LNTLLGVN
-118 YETIIAKMTKINPK
+118 YESIIAKMTKVNPK
-132 DGKYYQQVKI
+132 DGKLYQQVKI

-159 NRAISYYADVKR
+159 NRAISYYPDVKR

-186 NVDGDGQTGVELSY
+186 NVDGDGQTGVELSF
-200 NSILSG
+200 NSYLSG
-206 VDGKQMAETD
+206 KDGKQIAETD

-229 IAPIGGASVQM
+229 QAPISGATIQL
-240 TVDTGIQGFLQSA
+240 TTDTGIQGFLQNA
-253 LEEAARTNLAKY
+253 LEEAARVNLAKY

-310 ETYEPGSVFKIVT
+310 ETYEPGSVFKVVT
-323 LAAALDSGTVNDSTT
+323 LAAALDSGTVSDSTT
-338 FNCKGSLN
+338 FHCNGSLN

-356 TRGHGKET
+356 AKGHGKET

-387 KFYEYIYA
+387 RFYEYIYA

-429 FGQSISCTGLQMAAA
+429 FGQSISCTGLQMAMA

-454 LKPYYVQDVVATDGT
+454 LKPYYVMDVTAPDGT
-469 VLEHHEREVVR
+469 VLEHNERNVVR
-480 QVISAETSAQIRKYL
+480 QVITPETSAKIRRYL
-495 TGVVDAGSGK
+495 TGVVDSGSGK

-512 SVGGKTGTSQKYDEN
+512 SVGGKTGTSQKYDET

-560 VPVVYLCMIIVDE
+560 VPVVY
-573 PQVPV
+573 
-578 VYGSTV
+578 GSTV
-584 AAPYVQQVLKNV
+584 AAPYVQQVLRNV
-596 LTYYSVPTDRNENA
+596 LTYYSVPPDRKESA

-618 MTVEQAVKALKTVG
+618 MTVEQAAAALKDAG
-632 LDATY
+632 LDATF
-637 METEQA
+637 MESEKA

-649 SPAPGNMVVK
+649 SPSPGNMVVK

-675 EEEIEMTKVPK
+675 DEEIEMVTVPEIM
-686 VLGKNRI
+686 GKNRL
-693 NAMDALTKAG
+693 NAMDALLKAG
-703 LVMDYDRSQSTGTVT
+703 LVMDYDRSKSAGSVIS
-718 MVQYPEGTEI
+718 VQYPEGTKI
-728 PKGTSV
+728 PKGTTV
-734 HVDFS
+734 HVEFS
-739 GSEKAE
+739 GGTESTE

>member
-33 LLLALLVNLYYVS
+33 LLLALLANLYYVS

-560 VPVVYLCMIIVDE
+560 VPVVY
-573 PQVPV
+573 
-578 VYGSTV
+578 GSTV

-649 SPAPGNMVVK
+649 SPSPGNMVVK
-659 GSPVILYTAWT
+659 DSPVILYTAWT

-686 VLGKNRI
+686 ILGKNRI

-739 GSEKAE
+739 GSETN

>member
-1 MEQRKRKKIR
+1 MEKRKRKKAR
-11 ARRPRISR
+11 GRRPRISR
-19 LRRKLLVASAFAVV
+19 LRRKLLVASALAVL

-60 WQSSLSLKAERGKIL
+60 WQSSLSLKAERGRIL
-75 DRNSNVLAESY
+75 DRNGNVLAESY
-86 TTYMVCVNPQA
+86 TTYQVCVNPQA

-118 YETIIAKMTKINPK
+118 YESIIAKMTKINPK
-132 DGKYYQQVKI
+132 DGKPYQQVKI

-159 NRAISYYADVKR
+159 NRAISYYSDVKR

-200 NSILSG
+200 NTVLSG
-206 VDGKQMAETD
+206 VDGKQIAETD

-229 IAPIGGASVQM
+229 IAPIGGAAIQL
-240 TVDTGIQGFLQSA
+240 TVDTGIEGFLQNA

-265 AYGVVMNPKTGE
+265 AYGVVMSPKTGE

-310 ETYEPGSVFKIVT
+310 ETYEPGSVFKVVT
-323 LAAALDSGTVNDSTT
+323 LAAALDSGTVNDGTT
-338 FNCKGSLN
+338 FKCKGYLN

-356 TRGHGKET
+356 SKGHGSET

-379 MALKMGTD
+379 MAIKMGTD

-429 FGQSISCTGLQMAAA
+429 FGQSISCTGLQMASA

-454 LKPYYVQDVVATDGT
+454 LKPYYVQDVVASDGT
-469 VLEHHEREVVR
+469 NLEHHEREVVR
-480 QVISAETSAQIRKYL
+480 QVIRPETSAQIRRYL
-495 TGVVDAGSGK
+495 TGVVDSGSGK

-540 GFAPADDPEYLCMII
+540 GFVPADDPE
-555 VDEPQ
+555 
-560 VPVVYLCMIIVDE
+560 YLCMIIVDE

-596 LTYYSVPTDRNENA
+596 LTYFSVPMDRKESA

-618 MTVEQAVKALKTVG
+618 MTVEQATAALKSAG
-632 LDATY
+632 LDAVY
-637 METEQA
+637 MESEKA

-649 SPAPGNMVVK
+649 SPSPGNFVVR

-686 VLGKNRI
+686 LEGKNRI
-693 NAMDALTKAG
+693 NALDALTKAG
-703 LVMDYDRSQSTGTVT
+703 LVMDYDRSNSAGTVT
-718 MVQYPEGTEI
+718 MAQYPEGTEV
-728 PKGTSV
+728 PKGTTV
-734 HVDFS
+734 HVEFS
-739 GSEKAE
+739 GAKTQE